1 MKPWHFKIEV
11 VDLCP
16 VTTLI
21 CLASTLWS
29 DRTVTVV
36 TQTQWLIKW
45 RIIEAASDIVFII
58 FPRVDVPIGELQ
70 VFFSLELREFTLGV
84 GKEFL
89 IQDSGDLSNFAL
101 FLPGK
106 HFAI

>member
-1 MKPWHFKIEV
+1 M
-11 VDLCP
+11 
-16 VTTLI
+16 
-21 CLASTLWS
+21 
-29 DRTVTVV
+29 
-36 TQTQWLIKW
+36 
-45 RIIEAASDIVFII
+45 
-58 FPRVDVPIGELQ
+58 DVPIGELQ

-106 HFAI
+106 HFAIWFIAAIMQAALLVFTFSADF